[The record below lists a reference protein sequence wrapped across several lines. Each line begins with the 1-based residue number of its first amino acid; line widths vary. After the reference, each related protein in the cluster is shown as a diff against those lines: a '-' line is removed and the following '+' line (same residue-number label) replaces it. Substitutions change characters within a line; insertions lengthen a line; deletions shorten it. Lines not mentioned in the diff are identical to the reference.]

1 MPVNLS
7 PPNPAQLY
15 PIAGVRLGV
24 AEAGIR
30 KANRKDL
37 VSPRKCGALVAAA
50 AVKGLFLEP
59 ANNLWSRFCQP

>member
-30 KANRKDL
+30 KAHRKDL
-37 VSPRKCGALVAAA
+37 TVVLLEGLGSRRLHAEPVLCGTR
-50 AVKGLFLEP
+50 
-59 ANNLWSRFCQP
+59 ANLP